1 MNPDEIFGLANLLA
15 MICWIILVIFPF
27 EKWAS
32 NGVFGI
38 AISILAIFYA
48 YMVFSSINPSDFESF
63 STLEGVMTLFTA
75 KEAVLAGWIHYLA
88 FDLMVGLYIVNNAKQ
103 HEVNRWLLIPSLF
116 FTFMLGP
123 VGLLIY
129 KILKF
134 ARTKKVMAYS

>member
-1 MNPDEIFGLANLLA
+1 MSPDEIFGLANLLA

-63 STLEGVMTLFTA
+63 STLEGVMNLFTA

-88 FDLMVGLYIVNNAKQ
+88 FDLMVGLYIVNDAKQ
-103 HEVNRWLLIPSLF
+103 HGVNRWLLIPSLF

-134 ARTKKVMAYS
+134 ARTKKVLAY